1 VFDGPEVA
9 TFSKF
14 ARVIGAHLT
23 LAAIAIHQKQEIV
36 SSLRDFSELQVWRG
50 IFEMR
55 SLGPNFNLPRGRACY
70 RLCIRWFRSAS
81 VAPLFGDT
89 GRGGCASSSRS
100 RSR

>member
-55 SLGPNFNLPRGRACY
+55 PRRRRESTGASLYLARVRKPPDGGDSQQPRAPAKPNPG
-70 RLCIRWFRSAS
+70 
-81 VAPLFGDT
+81 
-89 GRGGCASSSRS
+89 
-100 RSR
+100 